1 MVLLMPLW
9 GRCYNAH
16 CESETTKDGHF
27 MFYCF
32 VALILG
38 AYLIFISENKLTLAI
53 CDRAPELQ
61 NVK

>member
-1 MVLLMPLW
+1 
-9 GRCYNAH
+9 
-16 CESETTKDGHF
+16 